1 MKYLAVI
8 GTFCI
13 CLILAPLALAQQYP
27 YRPPLGDI
35 MGKIQLRHIKLW
47 FAGKLKNWELA
58 AYEVD
63 EIKAAL
69 ESAADLYRGIPVD
82 LVTNTA
88 DPIIAIGKAVETK
101 DSAGFAKAYGDLTHA
116 CNACHVGIGRGFIVM
131 QVPNASPFTDQSF
144 APPRQAP

>member
-8 GTFCI
+8 GAFCI
-13 CLILAPLALAQQYP
+13 CLISAPLAVAQQYA
-27 YRPPLGDI
+27 YKPPLGDI

-47 FAGKLKNWELA
+47 FAGKLTNWDLA
-58 AYEVD
+58 AYEVE

-69 ESAADLYRGIPVD
+69 ESAADLYRGIPVE

-88 DPIIAIGKAVETK
+88 DPIIAIGNAVAAK
-101 DSAGFAKAYGDLTHA
+101 DSAAFTKAYSDLTGA

-131 QVPNASPFTDQSF
+131 QIPNVSPFTDQSF
-144 APPRQAP
+144 SPRPGP